1 MKQRHC
7 KHLLACLLVFSIA
20 SVSAQNQSV
29 RILEGGYTS
38 PDAYPGME
46 MVWNDEFRGG
56 KLNKSNWSHET
67 GTGRNGWGNGEL
79 QYYRP
84 ANAALQ
90 DGYLVITAKSE
101 AWEDSQYTSARIVT
115 RDMQQFTFGRID
127 FRVSLPAG
135 QAMRPVLWLEVG
147 ADGGIDIMEMN
158 GGSGR
163 EDTVNGTLHWR
174 QNGKRLY
181 EGGSVTLP
189 NDTFTGQFHVFSII
203 RDESKIQWLADNQ
216 VYFQMDI
223 TAPEFAAFSAPFS
236 VGINLAIGGEGPG
249 APDSTTQLPQRLVV
263 DYVRVFQKTQ

>member
-1 MKQRHC
+1 MKQN
-7 KHLLACLLVFSIA
+7 LYLYLLVSVFA
-20 SVSAQNQSV
+20 FGGFCVSAQAEPT
-29 RILEGGYTS
+29 RILAGGYTS
-38 PDAYPGME
+38 PDSYPGMKQ
-46 MVWNDEFRGG
+46 VWSDEFRGN
-56 KLNKSNWSHET
+56 KLSESNWSHET

-79 QYYRP
+79 QYYREE
-84 ANAALQ
+84 NTELQ
-90 DGYLVITAKSE
+90 DGYLVITAKPE
-101 AWEDSQYTSARIVT
+101 TFAGSQYTSSRIVSLEN
-115 RDMQQFTFGRID
+115 RQYTFGRID
-127 FRVSLPAG
+127 IRASLPAG
-135 QAMRPVLWLEVG
+135 QGMRPVLWLEGG
-147 ADGGIDIMEMN
+147 AGGGIDIMEMI

-163 EDTVNGTLHWR
+163 ENTVHGTIHWR
-174 QNGKRLY
+174 QNGKRLF

-249 APDSTTQLPQRLVV
+249 APDSTTRLPQRLVV